1 MDTQRH
7 GGPSPLPPPLSVSSP
22 NPSPPASLCLLTLP
36 AALGLEGPHSEPWA
50 SPYPI
55 NWKGDGGGVGWRKAA
70 DAAAVVTSTHSN
82 RQQQQ

>member
-1 MDTQRH
+1 MPEPALGLH
-7 GGPSPLPPPLSVSSP
+7 LPLLLTLHLPF
-22 NPSPPASLCLLTLP
+22 LLTLP